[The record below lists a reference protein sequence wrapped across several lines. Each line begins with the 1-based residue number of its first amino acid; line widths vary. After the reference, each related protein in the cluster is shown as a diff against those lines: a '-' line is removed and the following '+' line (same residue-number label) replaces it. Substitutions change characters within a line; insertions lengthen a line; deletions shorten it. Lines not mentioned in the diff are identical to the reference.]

1 MEIIIIG
8 VVLVISL
15 VVGLILMAKKAGKG
29 ERSERDHK
37 ETKKRVRAAEDARQR
52 PVRTGDDLAE
62 RMRRD
67 SGG

>member
-8 VVLVISL
+8 VVLVIAL
-15 VVGLILMAKKAGKG
+15 VVGLILMAKQAGKG